1 MAAKRMTKSEFVGAI
16 AKRSGL
22 DKKQINASLEA
33 LNVVIYKELKSQHE
47 VVIPGLLKLVTIKKP
62 AVPAHEGVNPFTG
75 EKAMFKAKPA
85 RTIVK
90 ARPVKAL
97 KDAV

>member
-16 AKRSGL
+16 AKKSGL
-22 DKKQINASLEA
+22 DKKQTNATLEA

-85 RTIVK
+85 RKIVK